1 MTQPIRPWGMD
12 LNAYLLLM
20 HLSQFA
26 GFVIPLGGF
35 IVPIVMWIANK
46 NDVPEVDE
54 HGKNIVNWIISA
66 TIYSIVSVVL
76 MIILVG
82 FLTLAIVGLLG
93 IVFAIIGA
101 MKANNGEM
109 WYYPLT
115 IRFIK

>member
-46 NDVPEVDE
+46 NDVPEIDE